1 MAFSSSGEPESFV
14 RPSAILPRPLSD
26 TQNKPETDGAPGF
39 SSLSKDPALNSPHDS
54 RRFSRPRKRRHRLLY
69 EKRIALFAILAA
81 LPGVAFGTILI
92 WTHDW
97 TRDVKISFTV
107 LEFFLWLVLTLALL
121 DQIVRPLQT
130 LTNVVGAL
138 REEDYS
144 FRARGAAPND
154 ALGELA
160 LEINSLADILTEQ
173 RLQTIEATALL
184 RRVVDEIDA
193 PLFTFDPDHAL
204 RLMNA
209 AGERLLQQPS
219 ARLLGKTASE
229 LGLNA
234 CFEARNETL
243 VSLPYSVPNAR
254 WMVRRSSFRQNGVP
268 HTLIVLSDV
277 SRALREE
284 ERSAWQK
291 LIRVLGHELNNSLA
305 PIISIAGSL
314 ASRLPLP
321 ELPEAQNADFQRG
334 LNIIESRTAS
344 LHRFLQSYRRLAQM
358 PSPALQPIALRPLM
372 ERVAALETR
381 LNVEISPGPDLVLM
395 IDPDLIEQMLINL
408 VRNAVD
414 AALEQAQ
421 SAQTGSE
428 STPPLVMMRWEQSD
442 RTVVLMVEDNGI
454 GLLNPSNTFVPFY
467 TTKPGG
473 SGIGLVLSQQIAE
486 AHGASIELA
495 NRQNARGCLVKVTLP
510 YRQSVRG

>member
-1 MAFSSSGEPESFV
+1 MAIAKAPHASLKGESSEVEEIFATTRLMPDELLPQRSIATGEKPGPRTV
-14 RPSAILPRPLSD
+14 RP
-26 TQNKPETDGAPGF
+26 
-39 SSLSKDPALNSPHDS
+39 
-54 RRFSRPRKRRHRLLY
+54 RPRLSRLLF

-92 WTHDW
+92 WTNPW
-97 TRDVKISFTV
+97 ARDVKIALTA
-107 LEFFLWLVLTLALL
+107 LELFLWLVLTLVLL

-130 LTNVVGAL
+130 LANVVGAL

-144 FRARGAAPND
+144 FRARGAAPDD

-173 RLQTIEATALL
+173 RIQTIEATALL
-184 RRVVDEIDA
+184 RRAVDEIDA
-193 PLFTFDPDHAL
+193 PLFTFDPDHIL
-204 RLMNA
+204 RLVNA
-209 AGERLLQQPS
+209 AGERLLQQPA
-219 ARLLGKTASE
+219 ARLFGRTAEE
-229 LGLNA
+229 LELSA
-234 CFEARNETL
+234 CFDARNETL
-243 VSLPYSVPNAR
+243 VELPYSTPNAR

-284 ERSAWQK
+284 ERSAWQR

-321 ELPEAQNADFQRG
+321 ELPEAQNTDFQRG
-334 LNIIESRTAS
+334 LDIIESRTAA

-358 PSPALQPIALRPLM
+358 PAPTLQPVELRPLM
-372 ERVAALETR
+372 ERVALLETR
-381 LNVEISPGPDLVLM
+381 LKVEISSARDMTLM
-395 IDPDLIEQMLINL
+395 LDPDLIEQMLINL

-414 AALEQAQ
+414 AALEQVQ
-421 SAQTGSE
+421 SRQTSGE
-428 STPPLVMMRWEQSD
+428 SAPPKVTIRWEQSD
-442 RTVVLMVEDNGI
+442 HKVALLVEDNGI
-454 GLLNPSNTFVPFY
+454 GLLNPSNAFVPFY

-486 AHGASIELA
+486 AHGGSIELA
-495 NRQNARGCLVKVTLP
+495 NRRNERGCVVKVVLP
-510 YRQSVRG
+510 YRHTTS

>member
-1 MAFSSSGEPESFV
+1 M
-14 RPSAILPRPLSD
+14 
-26 TQNKPETDGAPGF
+26 
-39 SSLSKDPALNSPHDS
+39 
-54 RRFSRPRKRRHRLLY
+54 
-69 EKRIALFAILAA
+69 
-81 LPGVAFGTILI
+81 
-92 WTHDW
+92 
-97 TRDVKISFTV
+97 
-107 LEFFLWLVLTLALL
+107 VLTLALL

-144 FRARGAAPND
+144 FRARGAVAND

-160 LEINSLADILTEQ
+160 LEINALADILTEQ
-173 RLQTIEATALL
+173 RIQTVEATALL

-193 PLFTFDPDHAL
+193 PLFTFDPDHIL
-204 RLMNA
+204 RLVNA

-219 ARLLGKTASE
+219 ARLLGKTAGE
-229 LGLNA
+229 LELNA

-243 VSLPYSVPNAR
+243 VALPYSTPNAR
-254 WMVRRSSFRQNGVP
+254 WMVRQSSFRQNGVP

-284 ERSAWQK
+284 ERSAWQR

-321 ELPEAQNADFQRG
+321 QLPEDQNADFQRG

-358 PSPALQPIALRPLM
+358 PSPTLQPVELRPLL
-372 ERVAALETR
+372 ERVAILETR
-381 LNVEISPGPDLVLM
+381 LNVEILPGVDRVLM

-421 SAQTGSE
+421 ASHAGSE
-428 STPPLVMMRWEQSD
+428 PIPPKVAIRWEQYD
-442 RTVVLMVEDNGI
+442 RKLALIVEDNGI
-454 GLLNPSNTFVPFY
+454 GLLNPSNAFVPFY
-467 TTKPGG
+467 TTKQGG

-486 AHGASIELA
+486 AHGGSIELA
-495 NRQNARGCLVKVTLP
+495 NRRDTRGCIVRVTLP
-510 YRQSVRG
+510 YRS

>member
-1 MAFSSSGEPESFV
+1 MAYSSGGEPK
-14 RPSAILPRPLSD
+14 PAGRPLHV
-26 TQNKPETDGAPGF
+26 KFRAP
-39 SSLSKDPALNSPHDS
+39 K
-54 RRFSRPRKRRHRLLY
+54 LLF
-69 EKRIALFAILAA
+69 EKRIAFFAVLAA
-81 LPGVAFGTILI
+81 LPGVAIGTTLI
-92 WTHDW
+92 WTSSW
-97 TRDVKISFTV
+97 PRESKIALTV
-107 LEFFLWLVLTLALL
+107 LEFFLWLVLTLVLL

-130 LTNVVGAL
+130 LANVVGAL

-173 RLQTIEATALL
+173 RIQTIEATALL

-193 PLFTFDPDHAL
+193 PLFTFDPDHLL
-204 RLMNA
+204 RLVNA

-219 ARLLGKTASE
+219 ARLLGQTAAH
-229 LGLNA
+229 LGLNP

-243 VSLPYSVPNAR
+243 VSLSYSTPNAR
-254 WMVRRSSFRQNGVP
+254 WMVRKSSFRQNGVP

-277 SRALREE
+277 SRALREQ
-284 ERSAWQK
+284 ERSAWQR

-314 ASRLPLP
+314 ASRLPLQ
-321 ELPEAQNADFQRG
+321 ELPEEQNADFQRG
-334 LNIIESRTAS
+334 LNIIESRTAA

-358 PSPALQPIALRPLM
+358 PSPTLQPVELRPLL
-372 ERVAALETR
+372 ERVAILETR
-381 LNVEISPGPDLVLM
+381 LNVEIAAGPDLVLM

-421 SAQTGSE
+421 SPQPADPKVSI
-428 STPPLVMMRWEQSD
+428 RWEHFD
-442 RTVVLMVEDNGI
+442 RRVALMVEDNGI
-454 GLLNPSNTFVPFY
+454 GLLNPSNAFVPFY

-486 AHGASIELA
+486 AHGGSIELG
-495 NRQNARGCLVKVTLP
+495 NRHGERGCLVKVLLP
-510 YRQSVRG
+510 YRHP

>member
-1 MAFSSSGEPESFV
+1 MDSSSGGDPYS
-14 RPSAILPRPLSD
+14 PA
-26 TQNKPETDGAPGF
+26 
-39 SSLSKDPALNSPHDS
+39 SSSPKLAQSEDS
-54 RRFSRPRKRRHRLLY
+54 GRYHPPQRRRRFRPLY
-69 EKRIALFAILAA
+69 EKRITLFAILAA
-81 LPGVAFGTILI
+81 LPGITFGTILI

-97 TRDVKISFTV
+97 SRDTKISLTV
-107 LEFFLWLVLTLALL
+107 LELFLWLVLTLALL

-154 ALGELA
+154 SMGELA

-173 RLQTIEATALL
+173 RVQTIEATALL
-184 RRVVDEIDA
+184 RRVVEEIDT
-193 PLFTFDPDHAL
+193 PLFTFDPDHIL

-209 AGERLLQQPS
+209 AGERLLQQPA

-229 LGLNA
+229 LELNV
-234 CFEARNETL
+234 CFEAANETL
-243 VSLPYSVPNAR
+243 VELPYSAPNAR
-254 WMVRRSSFRQNGVP
+254 WMVRKRSFRQNGVP

-314 ASRLPLP
+314 ASRLPLE

-334 LNIIESRTAS
+334 LNIIESRTAA
-344 LHRFLQSYRRLAQM
+344 LHRFLQSYRKLAQM
-358 PSPALQPIALRPLM
+358 PAPTLKPIELRPLF

-381 LNVEISPGPDLVLM
+381 VKVDISPGAELVLM

-421 SAQTGSE
+421 SHRGGEVAEPKVT
-428 STPPLVMMRWEQSD
+428 MRWEQFD
-442 RTVVLMVEDNGI
+442 RKVALMVEDNGI
-454 GLLNPSNTFVPFY
+454 GLLNPSNAFVPFY

-486 AHGASIELA
+486 AHGGSIELT
-495 NRQNARGCLVKVTLP
+495 NRPDARGCRVKVMLT
-510 YRQSVRG
+510 YRHS

>member
-1 MAFSSSGEPESFV
+1 MLTAAHEREEHSH
-14 RPSAILPRPLSD
+14 
-26 TQNKPETDGAPGF
+26 K
-39 SSLSKDPALNSPHDS
+39 
-54 RRFSRPRKRRHRLLY
+54 RFRLLY

-81 LPGVAFGTILI
+81 LPGMAFGTALI
-92 WTHDW
+92 WTHQW
-97 TRDVKISFTV
+97 SQDVKISLTV
-107 LEFFLWLVLTLALL
+107 LEVFLWLVLTIALI

-154 ALGELA
+154 AMGELA
-160 LEINSLADILTEQ
+160 LEINALADILTEQ

-184 RRVVDEIDA
+184 RRVVEEIDT
-193 PLFTFDPDHAL
+193 PLFTFDPDHVL
-204 RLMNA
+204 RLVNA
-209 AGERLLQQPS
+209 SGERLLQQPM
-219 ARLLGKTASE
+219 ARLLGKTATE
-229 LGLNA
+229 LELDA
-234 CFEARNETL
+234 CFEAPNETL
-243 VSLPYSVPNAR
+243 VALPYSAPNAR
-254 WMVRRSSFRQNGVP
+254 WMVRKRSFRQSGVP

-314 ASRLPLP
+314 SSRLPLP
-321 ELPEAQNADFQRG
+321 ELPQAQNADFQRG
-334 LNIIESRTAS
+334 LSIIESRTAS

-358 PSPALQPIALRPLM
+358 PSPTLQPTEMRPLI
-372 ERVAALETR
+372 ERVAGLETR
-381 LNVEISPGPDLVLM
+381 LKVELVPGADMVLM

-421 SAQTGSE
+421 SPQPDAA
-428 STPPLVMMRWEQSD
+428 PPNVTLGWEQQE
-442 RTVVLMVEDNGI
+442 RHVTLFVQDNGI
-454 GLLNPSNTFVPFY
+454 GLLNPSNAFVPFY

-473 SGIGLVLSQQIAE
+473 SGIGLVLCQQIAE
-486 AHGASIELA
+486 AHGGSIELA
-495 NRQNARGCLVKVTLP
+495 NRTDARGCRVRVTLP
-510 YRQSVRG
+510 YRHT

>member
-1 MAFSSSGEPESFV
+1 MASRAGGDPGAAIQS
-14 RPSAILPRPLSD
+14 RPSSVLDDDSGLVR
-26 TQNKPETDGAPGF
+26 T
-39 SSLSKDPALNSPHDS
+39 SSTASVAAKHHVSTTATTG
-54 RRFSRPRKRRHRLLY
+54 RPRKRYRLLY

-81 LPGVAFGTILI
+81 LPGLAFGTALI
-92 WTHDW
+92 WTRSW
-97 TRDVKISFTV
+97 TTDVKVSLTV
-107 LEFFLWLVLTLALL
+107 VELFLWLILTLALL
-121 DQIVRPLQT
+121 DQVVRPLQT

-144 FRARGAAPND
+144 FRARGAAAND
-154 ALGELA
+154 AMGELA
-160 LEINSLADILTEQ
+160 LEINALADLLTEQ

-184 RRVVDEIDA
+184 RRVVEEIDA
-193 PLFTFDPDHAL
+193 PLFTFDPDHVL
-204 RLMNA
+204 RLVNA
-209 AGERLLQQPS
+209 AGERLLQQPA
-219 ARLLGKTASE
+219 ARLLGKTANE
-229 LGLNA
+229 LELNA
-234 CFEARNETL
+234 CFEAPNETL
-243 VSLPYSVPNAR
+243 VALPYSAPNAR
-254 WMVRRSSFRQNGVP
+254 WMVRKSSFRQSGVP

-277 SRALREE
+277 GRALREE

-314 ASRLPLP
+314 SSRLPLP
-321 ELPEAQNADFQRG
+321 QLPEAQNADFQRG
-334 LNIIESRTAS
+334 LSIIESRTAS

-358 PSPALQPIALRPLM
+358 PTPALQPIELRPLL

-381 LNVEISPGPDLVLM
+381 LKVEISPGPDVVLM

-421 SAQTGSE
+421 SPQGGVPTA
-428 STPPLVMMRWEQSD
+428 PKVMMRWEQSD
-442 RTVVLMVEDNGI
+442 TKVALMVEDNGI
-454 GLLNPSNTFVPFY
+454 GLLNPSNAFVPFY

-486 AHGASIELA
+486 AHGGSIELA
-495 NRQNARGCLVKVTLP
+495 NRPDARGCRAKVTLP
-510 YRQSVRG
+510 HRHG

>member
-1 MAFSSSGEPESFV
+1 MESSSGEPGPATQKHATAAGFAAPSVFRAGA
-14 RPSAILPRPLSD
+14 RPADSDDSGLIRLSRTKSD
-26 TQNKPETDGAPGF
+26 SEGHPHSGKHAPQ
-39 SSLSKDPALNSPHDS
+39 LSG
-54 RRFSRPRKRRHRLLY
+54 RRHKLLY
-69 EKRIALFAILAA
+69 EKRVALFAILAA
-81 LPGVAFGTILI
+81 LPGIAFGTTLI
-92 WTHDW
+92 WTHNW
-97 TRDVKISFTV
+97 SRDAKISLTV
-107 LEFFLWLVLTLALL
+107 LEVLLWLILTIALL

-154 ALGELA
+154 AMGELA
-160 LEINSLADILTEQ
+160 LEINALADILTEQ

-184 RRVVDEIDA
+184 RRVVEEIDS
-193 PLFTFDPDHAL
+193 PLFTFDPDHVL
-204 RLMNA
+204 RLVNA
-209 AGERLLQQPS
+209 AGERLLQQPA
-219 ARLLGKTASE
+219 ARLLGKTATE
-229 LGLNA
+229 LELNA
-234 CFEARNETL
+234 CFDATNETL
-243 VSLPYSVPNAR
+243 IALPYSAPNAR
-254 WMVRRSSFRQNGVP
+254 WMLRKVSFRQNGVP
-268 HTLIVLSDV
+268 HTLMMLSDV

-284 ERSAWQK
+284 ERGAWQK

-314 ASRLPLP
+314 SSRLPLP
-321 ELPEAQNADFQRG
+321 ELPEAENADFQRG
-334 LNIIESRTAS
+334 LGIIESRTAS

-358 PSPALQPIALRPLM
+358 PSPTLKPVEARPMM

-381 LNVEISPGPDLVLM
+381 LPVEIVSGPDLVLM

-421 SAQTGSE
+421 SAKAE
-428 STPPLVMMRWEQSD
+428 SDPPKVRVRWEQ
-442 RTVVLMVEDNGI
+442 TNGHVTLIVEDNGI
-454 GLLNPSNTFVPFY
+454 GLLNPSNAFVPFY

-486 AHGASIELA
+486 AHGGSIELT
-495 NRQNARGCLVKVTLP
+495 NRPDARGCRVKVTLP
-510 YRQSVRG
+510 NRHA

>member
-1 MAFSSSGEPESFV
+1 MESSSSGEPAASVRSGRSFDDDSGLI
-14 RPSAILPRPLSD
+14 RTSSASSRSGDHYSLKKQSHPR
-26 TQNKPETDGAPGF
+26 GR
-39 SSLSKDPALNSPHDS
+39 LN
-54 RRFSRPRKRRHRLLY
+54 LLY

-81 LPGVAFGTILI
+81 LPGIGFGTALI
-92 WTHDW
+92 WNRGW
-97 TRDVKISFTV
+97 SQDVKISLTV
-107 LEFFLWLVLTLALL
+107 LELFLWLVLTLALL
-121 DQIVRPLQT
+121 DQVVRPLQT

-144 FRARGAAPND
+144 FRARGGAPND
-154 ALGELA
+154 AMGELA
-160 LEINSLADILTEQ
+160 LEINALADILTEQ

-184 RRVVDEIDA
+184 RRVVEEIDA
-193 PLFTFDPDHAL
+193 PLFAFDPDHVL
-204 RLMNA
+204 RLVNA
-209 AGERLLQQPS
+209 ASERLLQQPA
-219 ARLLGKTASE
+219 ARVLGKTASE
-229 LGLNA
+229 LELNA
-234 CFEARNETL
+234 CFEAANETL
-243 VSLPYSVPNAR
+243 VALPYSAPNAR
-254 WMVRRSSFRQNGVP
+254 WMLRKSSFRQNGVP

-284 ERSAWQK
+284 ERSAWQR

-334 LNIIESRTAS
+334 LGIIESRTAA

-358 PSPALQPIALRPLM
+358 PLPKLRETEVRPLI

-381 LNVEISPGPDLVLM
+381 LPVEIRSSPDLALM
-395 IDPDLIEQMLINL
+395 LDPDLLEQMLINL

-421 SAQTGSE
+421 SAQGGDPAKVS
-428 STPPLVMMRWEQSD
+428 MRWEQTNG
-442 RTVVLMVEDNGI
+442 RVALMVEDNGI
-454 GLLNPSNTFVPFY
+454 GLLNPSNAFVPFY

-486 AHGASIELA
+486 AHGGSIELT
-495 NRQNARGCLVKVTLP
+495 NRPDARGCRVKVTLP
-510 YRQSVRG
+510 YRHE

>member
-1 MAFSSSGEPESFV
+1 MDSSSGGEG
-14 RPSAILPRPLSD
+14 
-26 TQNKPETDGAPGF
+26 KPPVALIT
-39 SSLSKDPALNSPHDS
+39 KPALDPTTDS
-54 RRFSRPRKRRHRLLY
+54 FAALTPKPAAERRRTSENQPQRKRGFHLLY

-97 TRDVKISFTV
+97 SRDTKISLTA
-107 LEFFLWLVLTLALL
+107 LEVFLWLVLTLALL

-144 FRARGAAPND
+144 FRARGASQND
-154 ALGELA
+154 AMGELA
-160 LEINSLADILTEQ
+160 LEINALADILTEQ
-173 RLQTIEATALL
+173 RVQTIEATALL
-184 RRVVDEIDA
+184 RRVVEEIDA
-193 PLFTFDPDHAL
+193 PLFTFDPDHVL

-209 AGERLLQQPS
+209 AGERLLQQPA
-219 ARLLGKTASE
+219 ARLLGKTAGE
-229 LGLNA
+229 LELNV
-234 CFEARNETL
+234 CFEADNETL
-243 VSLPYSVPNAR
+243 VALPYSAPNAR
-254 WMVRRSSFRQNGVP
+254 WMVRKRSFRQNGVP

-284 ERSAWQK
+284 ERSAWQR

-314 ASRLPLP
+314 SSRLPLA
-321 ELPEAQNADFQRG
+321 ELPDAQNADFQRG

-358 PSPALQPIALRPLM
+358 PSPKLQPVELRPLF
-372 ERVAALETR
+372 ERIATLETR
-381 LNVEISPGPDLVLM
+381 LKVDVTPGPDLTLM
-395 IDPDLIEQMLINL
+395 LDPDLIEQMLINL

-421 SAQTGSE
+421 SPQASDPSPAKVG
-428 STPPLVMMRWEQSD
+428 VRWEQNNHH
-442 RTVVLMVEDNGI
+442 VALMVEDNGI
-454 GLLNPSNTFVPFY
+454 GLLNPSNVFVPFY

-486 AHGASIELA
+486 AHGGSIELA
-495 NRQNARGCLVKVTLP
+495 NRGDARGCRVKVTLP
-510 YRQSVRG
+510 YRHS

>member
-1 MAFSSSGEPESFV
+1 MDSSAGGDSKPIGPSGAI
-14 RPSAILPRPLSD
+14 SALDGSSKPAATAAVPR
-26 TQNKPETDGAPGF
+26 
-39 SSLSKDPALNSPHDS
+39 
-54 RRFSRPRKRRHRLLY
+54 RRYFKLLY
-69 EKRIALFAILAA
+69 EKRITLFAILAA
-81 LPGVAFGTILI
+81 LPGVAFGTSLI
-92 WTHDW
+92 WTRDW
-97 TRDVKISFTV
+97 SRDVKISLTV

-130 LTNVVGAL
+130 LANVVGAL

-160 LEINSLADILTEQ
+160 LEINALADILTEQ
-173 RLQTIEATALL
+173 RIQTIEATALL
-184 RRVVDEIDA
+184 RRVVEEIDA
-193 PLFTFDPDHAL
+193 PLFTFDPHHIL

-209 AGERLLQQPS
+209 AGERLLQQPA
-219 ARLLGKTASE
+219 ARLLGKTATE
-229 LGLNA
+229 LELNA

-243 VSLPYSVPNAR
+243 VSLPYSAPSAR
-254 WMVRRSSFRQNGVP
+254 WMVRKSSFRQNGVP

-284 ERSAWQK
+284 ERSAWQR

-305 PIISIAGSL
+305 PIISISGSL
-314 ASRLPLP
+314 SSRLPLP
-321 ELPEAQNADFQRG
+321 QLPDAQNADFQRG

-358 PSPALQPIALRPLM
+358 PSPTLQPVDLPPLID
-372 ERVAALETR
+372 RVAALETR
-381 LNVEISPGPDLVLM
+381 LHVDIVPGPELVLN

-421 SAQTGSE
+421 SPQAGTE
-428 STPPLVMMRWEQSD
+428 AAPPSVSMRWEQFD
-442 RTVVLMVEDNGI
+442 RKVALMVEDNGI

-486 AHGASIELA
+486 AHGGSIELT
-495 NRQNARGCLVKVTLP
+495 NRQHVRGCLVKVMLP
-510 YRQSVRG
+510 HRSSTN

>member
-1 MAFSSSGEPESFV
+1 MVSSSGGEPTLLTPLSTKAAPGDDTDPTSSWSGSTAIGTGAKSRFRTPRV
-14 RPSAILPRPLSD
+14 RFRPS
-26 TQNKPETDGAPGF
+26 
-39 SSLSKDPALNSPHDS
+39 
-54 RRFSRPRKRRHRLLY
+54 RLLF
-69 EKRIALFAILAA
+69 EKRIALFAVLAA
-81 LPGVAFGTILI
+81 LPGLAFGTILI
-92 WTHDW
+92 WTSTW
-97 TRDVKISFTV
+97 ARDTKIAVTG
-107 LEFFLWLVLTLALL
+107 LELFLWLVLTLVLL

-130 LTNVVGAL
+130 LSNVVGAL

-173 RLQTIEATALL
+173 RIQTIEATALL

-193 PLFTFDPDHAL
+193 PLFTFDPDHIL
-204 RLMNA
+204 RLVNA
-209 AGERLLQQPS
+209 AGERLLQHAA
-219 ARLLGKTASE
+219 ARLLGRTAAE
-229 LGLNA
+229 LELDA

-243 VSLPYSVPNAR
+243 VALPYSTPNAR

-277 SRALREE
+277 SRALREQ
-284 ERSAWQK
+284 ERSAWQR

-334 LNIIESRTAS
+334 LDIIESRTAA
-344 LHRFLQSYRRLAQM
+344 LHRFLQSYRRLAQI
-358 PSPALQPIALRPLM
+358 PSPTVQPVELRPLL

-381 LNVEISPGPDLVLM
+381 LPVGIKPGQNVTLM
-395 IDPDLIEQMLINL
+395 LDPDLIEQMLINL

-414 AALEQAQ
+414 SALEQAQ
-421 SAQTGSE
+421 ASHADAKLAPEVSI
-428 STPPLVMMRWEQSD
+428 RWEQFD
-442 RTVVLMVEDNGI
+442 HKIALMVEDNGI
-454 GLLNPSNTFVPFY
+454 GLLNPSNAFVPFY

-486 AHGASIELA
+486 AHGGTIELA
-495 NRQNARGCLVKVTLP
+495 NRQNARGCIVKVLLP
-510 YRQSVRG
+510 DQSVHI

>member
-1 MAFSSSGEPESFV
+1 MDSSSGGDPYSPVSSSPKLSES
-14 RPSAILPRPLSD
+14 
-26 TQNKPETDGAPGF
+26 E
-39 SSLSKDPALNSPHDS
+39 DS
-54 RRFSRPRKRRHRLLY
+54 GRYHPPQRRRRFRLLY

-81 LPGVAFGTILI
+81 LPGVTFGTILI

-97 TRDVKISFTV
+97 SRDTKISLTG
-107 LEFFLWLVLTLALL
+107 LELFLWVVLTLALL

-154 ALGELA
+154 SMGELA

-173 RLQTIEATALL
+173 RVQTIEATALL
-184 RRVVDEIDA
+184 RRVVEEIDT
-193 PLFTFDPDHAL
+193 PLFTFDPDHVL

-209 AGERLLQQPS
+209 AGERLLQQPA

-229 LGLNA
+229 LELNA
-234 CFEARNETL
+234 CFEAPNETL
-243 VSLPYSVPNAR
+243 VALPYSAPNAR
-254 WMVRRSSFRQNGVP
+254 WMVRKRSFRQNGVP

-314 ASRLPLP
+314 ASRLPLE

-334 LNIIESRTAS
+334 LNIIESRTAA
-344 LHRFLQSYRRLAQM
+344 LHRFLQSYRKLAQM
-358 PSPALQPIALRPLM
+358 PAPTLTPIELRPLF

-381 LNVEISPGPDLVLM
+381 VKVDISPGAELVLM
-395 IDPDLIEQMLINL
+395 LDPDLIEQMLINL

-421 SAQTGSE
+421 SHRGNEAGDPKVT
-428 STPPLVMMRWEQSD
+428 MRWEQFD
-442 RTVVLMVEDNGI
+442 RRVALMVEDNGI
-454 GLLNPSNTFVPFY
+454 GLLNPSNAFVPFY

-486 AHGASIELA
+486 AHGGSIELT
-495 NRQNARGCLVKVTLP
+495 NRPDARGCRVKVMLP
-510 YRQSVRG
+510 YRHS

>member
-1 MAFSSSGEPESFV
+1 MASSAGGDPGHTGPSSTTSALAGDRQFSPESKLNLE
-14 RPSAILPRPLSD
+14 PG
-26 TQNKPETDGAPGF
+26 PESLGA
-39 SSLSKDPALNSPHDS
+39 S
-54 RRFSRPRKRRHRLLY
+54 RSRPTLVGQQATEHPAKRFRLLY
-69 EKRIALFAILAA
+69 EKRIALFVILAS
-81 LPGVAFGTILI
+81 LPGMAFGTSLI
-92 WTHDW
+92 WTHNW
-97 TRDVKISFTV
+97 TQDVKISLTV
-107 LEFFLWLVLTLALL
+107 LEFFLWLVLTIALL

-154 ALGELA
+154 AMGELA
-160 LEINSLADILTEQ
+160 LEINALADILTEQ
-173 RLQTIEATALL
+173 RLQSVEATALL
-184 RRVVDEIDA
+184 RRVVEEIDA
-193 PLFTFDPDHAL
+193 PLFTFDPDHVL

-209 AGERLLQQPS
+209 AGERLLQQPM

-229 LGLNA
+229 LELNA

-243 VSLPYSVPNAR
+243 VALPYSAPNAR
-254 WMVRRSSFRQNGVP
+254 WMVRKSSFRQNGVP

-314 ASRLPLP
+314 SSRLPLP
-321 ELPEAQNADFQRG
+321 ELPQAQNADFQRG
-334 LNIIESRTAS
+334 LSIIESRTAS

-358 PSPALQPIALRPLM
+358 PSPKLQQTELRPLI

-381 LNVEISPGPDLVLM
+381 LKVEIVLGVDTALM

-421 SAQTGSE
+421 SPQAEASAPKVTLG
-428 STPPLVMMRWEQSD
+428 WEPHE
-442 RTVVLMVEDNGI
+442 RNVLLTVQDNGI

-473 SGIGLVLSQQIAE
+473 SGIGLVLCQQIAE
-486 AHGASIELA
+486 AHGGSIELA
-495 NRQNARGCLVKVTLP
+495 NRADARGCRVRVTLP
-510 YRQSVRG
+510 YRHM